1 MLVLLKSFHLAT
13 GQTEIAEPDAS
24 SLNSFA
30 LMYILSAFEGRNSTQ
45 GFGHEISLMKILALS
60 WNLPQF
66 FSDKVDWIK
75 IFLNLKL
82 IKVYALSDLFVYKTF
97 FIRKQ

>member
-1 MLVLLKSFHLAT
+1 MLVLLKSFHFAT

-30 LMYILSAFEGRNSTQ
+30 LMYILSAFEGRNCTQ
-45 GFGHEISLMKILALS
+45 GFDHEISLMKILALS

-66 FSDKVDWIK
+66 FSDKVDSG
-75 IFLNLKL
+75 FN
-82 IKVYALSDLFVYKTF
+82 FKTD
-97 FIRKQ
+97 QGLYVV